1 MKIYIASDKEGLLL
15 KNSVK
20 KYIINR
26 YSEYEIVDLTHNGAE
41 DFVDSSRLIAES
53 LKEDTNALGILIDE
67 TGAGSF
73 MTVTK
78 FSGITAAEVSD
89 EHSAKMTRSHN
100 NARVITMGQG
110 IVGPLLA
117 NRIAEV
123 FLEADYAGGR
133 HQIRVDMLDAM
144 C

>member
-1 MKIYIASDKEGLLL
+1 MKIYIALDKEGLLL

-26 YSEYEIVDLTHNGAE
+26 YSEYEIVDLTQDGAE

-123 FLEADYAGGR
+123 FLEADYGGGR